1 MQSAGFWKQSW
12 NTFKRIC
19 ALPLI
24 ALVKFYQLCI
34 SPFTPPSCRFTP
46 TCSQYAL
53 EALRKYGPLK
63 GLWLSLRRLAAIRGE
78 AAVTTRYPEPAG
90 RQSPKGTNAARDNKN
105 NPTFRGRIVFS
116 DSIHATR
123 RAEKPEEPAKG
134 RHTVPPGR

>member
-53 EALRKYGPLK
+53 EALRKHGPLK
-63 GLWLSLRRLAAIRGE
+63 SLKPFVLYEEFTQEDLERIGHYLSFE
-78 AAVTTRYPEPAG
+78 
-90 RQSPKGTNAARDNKN
+90 
-105 NPTFRGRIVFS
+105 
-116 DSIHATR
+116 
-123 RAEKPEEPAKG
+123 
-134 RHTVPPGR
+134 

>member
-63 GLWLSLRRLAAIRGE
+63 GLWLTLRRLARCHPWVQRLRPGTLNPQ
-78 AAVTTRYPEPAG
+78 VDMPE
-90 RQSPKGTNAARDNKN
+90 
-105 NPTFRGRIVFS
+105 
-116 DSIHATR
+116 
-123 RAEKPEEPAKG
+123 
-134 RHTVPPGR
+134 RHKCCPGQ